1 MMSRTLRTSRTPRS
15 CSWGL
20 TGIELCLIE
29 VCVNAKCQKYLEARE
44 PLTSGHAS
52 LEYLIGKVLKNG
64 PNMLEK
70 VQEFDADFCAVVQG
84 FLKYPGGASSL
95 AVKSSP

>member
-1 MMSRTLRTSRTPRS
+1 MLSRTWRTPRTPRS

-52 LEYLIGKVLKNG
+52 LEYLIGKVLKNR
-64 PNMLEK
+64 PNMLENTPA
-70 VQEFDADFCAVVQG
+70 ERA
-84 FLKYPGGASSL
+84 PWR
-95 AVKSSP
+95 